1 MDYRAL
7 LGGAGLG
14 AFLMFILDPDRGGR
28 RRALVRDK
36 VVRGSRM
43 ARDGADA
50 TFRDIRHRAA
60 GMVHEAR
67 GRMQPD
73 EVDDETLIE
82 RVRARLGRVC
92 SHPRAIDVMA
102 TDGDVTLSGPI
113 LGYEVEN
120 VLVTVGSVRGVR
132 TVTNELEAHDTSA
145 GVPSLQGRGRV
156 AGPRLDILQSNWA
169 PATRAL
175 VGLAAAAAAGGVAAA
190 YRRH

>member
-1 MDYRAL
+1 MNYRPL
-7 LGGAGLG
+7 LAGAGLG
-14 AFLMFILDPDRGGR
+14 ACLMFLLDPDRGGR

-36 VVRGSRM
+36 VVRGSRL

-60 GMVHEAR
+60 GIVHEAR

-102 TDGDVTLSGPI
+102 TDGDVTLSGPMLASEI
-113 LGYEVEN
+113 EN
-120 VLVTVGSVRGVR
+120 VLMTVGSVRGVR
-132 TVTNELEAHDTSA
+132 TVTNELEAHDTNA
-145 GVPSLQGRGRV
+145 GIPSLQGRGRV
-156 AGPRLDILQSNWA
+156 GGARLDILQNNWS